1 MTVGMILDCGHLF
14 TDRLHC
20 FRRLTLIVSFDHG
33 QLLADRLHCF
43 RRLTLI
49 VSFDHGQLLAHR
61 LLFFL
66 CVCVCMTVSFIHY
79 KYNTT
84 IKHMSV
90 HLFSTPVST
99 VYNRH
104 TNIHLQFMHTCY
116 TKRCRHTAS
125 HTDI

>member
-33 QLLADRLHCF
+33 QLLADRL
-43 RRLTLI
+43 
-49 VSFDHGQLLAHR
+49 
-61 LLFFL
+61 FFF
-66 CVCVCMTVSFIHY
+66 VCVCMTVSFIHY

-99 VYNRH
+99 MYNRH

-125 HTDI
+125 HTDM